1 MEDDHHLKAG
11 KAWGSW
17 VGDVRVS
24 FGTRAARWMGDRMYI
39 SPLHH
44 GALYACMI
52 CDSAMLT
59 MCLCACV
66 FVDRCVVCDESD
78 ASVWLP

>member
-24 FGTRAARWMGDRMYI
+24 FGTRAARWMDDRMYI
-39 SPLHH
+39 SPLLH

-59 MCLCACV
+59 MCVMRVCAV
-66 FVDRCVVCDESD
+66 TLTV
-78 ASVWLP
+78 A